1 MPHGSEGQFPCHY
14 SRSYVCCPGWI
25 RCSRDWLLVPELVV
39 LAPETGVLVLETE
52 QFRSR
57 RLLALRSV
65 IARAEV
71 VVALVLSCLP
81 RYASGPLS
89 RLELA
94 RAALPPLLPSEQ
106 SNLITLGA
114 ELDDDFAF
122 IYQEWHP
129 EALPETF
136 PAINNGL
143 LIDLIPEAQQFTR
156 IETPKGIEERRR

>member
-1 MPHGSEGQFPCHY
+1 MG
-14 SRSYVCCPGWI
+14 
-25 RCSRDWLLVPELVV
+25 
-39 LAPETGVLVLETE
+39 
-52 QFRSR
+52 
-57 RLLALRSV
+57 LLALMLCWPTASV
-65 IARAEV
+65 SAHRGSAAWTDIVWREDHFQITHRLHAAD
-71 VVALVLSCLP
+71 AL
-81 RYASGPLS
+81 RINRHMGGSGELE
-89 RLELA
+89 RLEDLA
-94 RAALPPLLPSEQ
+94 MLALYVDARFLLLNLPSEQ

>member
-1 MPHGSEGQFPCHY
+1 M
-14 SRSYVCCPGWI
+14 
-25 RCSRDWLLVPELVV
+25 VV

-71 VVALVLSCLP
+71 VALVLSCLP

-94 RAALPPLLPSEQ
+94 RAALPPLLVVSMDHV
-106 SNLITLGA
+106 LV
-114 ELDDDFAF
+114 D
-122 IYQEWHP
+122 
-129 EALPETF
+129 
-136 PAINNGL
+136 
-143 LIDLIPEAQQFTR
+143 
-156 IETPKGIEERRR
+156 